1 MRQYLILAAAAFVA
15 LLTGCAHSPEWLRPP
30 QQFQV
35 SVYQAGAQVKSFR
48 DTKDNTSPTSNYE
61 LQLAESIE
69 DTYSPADGFSF
80 AIEPTG
86 IPSNV
91 SAVHPT
97 ATTKVKVTLS
107 SGGKAVRVWYAEQFS
122 EQYGNVYL
130 QTPGARYCVIVNGEV
145 TVESVDNQGV
155 VIAGQPQSETPRC
168 LLQPK

>member
-1 MRQYLILAAAAFVA
+1 MRQYLILAAAAVVAA

-48 DTKDNTSPTSNYE
+48 ETKDNTSPTSNYE
-61 LQLAESIE
+61 LQLAEIVE

-86 IPSNV
+86 IPS
-91 SAVHPT
+91 AVHPT

-107 SGGKAVRVWYAEQFS
+107 SGGRAVRVWYAEQFS

-130 QTPGARYCVIVNGEV
+130 QTPGARYCVIVNGSI
-145 TVESVDNQGV
+145 TVEAVDNQGV
-155 VIAGQPQSETPRC
+155 VIPGQPQSETPRC